1 MVVNKTG
8 TCPLG
13 VARIAGKATNEQAA
27 TGNAEY
33 CFKKNVSSMTV
44 RFEDSLLGGGG
55 VCYKYYSLS
64 MGCFSL

>member
-1 MVVNKTG
+1 MVVSKTG

-27 TGNAEY
+27 TSNAEY

-44 RFEDSLLGGGG
+44 RFEDSLLGGGAG
-55 VCYKYYSLS
+55 SVTDIIL
-64 MGCFSL
+64 